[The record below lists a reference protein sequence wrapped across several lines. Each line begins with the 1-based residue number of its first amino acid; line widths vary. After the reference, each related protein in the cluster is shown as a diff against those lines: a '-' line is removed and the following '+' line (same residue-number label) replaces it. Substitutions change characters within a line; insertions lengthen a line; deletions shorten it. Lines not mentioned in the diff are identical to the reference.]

1 MLICK
6 NCNQRIAPGKAYLV
20 REEYYCNH
28 CFDQVT
34 KQLGKDEKPV
44 TASINNALEDVVI
57 DAIHERE
64 AKKTRRR

>member
-1 MLICK
+1 MLVCR

-34 KQLGKDEKPV
+34 KQPGKDEKPV

-57 DAIHERE
+57 DAVEEKKKR
-64 AKKTRRR
+64 KTR